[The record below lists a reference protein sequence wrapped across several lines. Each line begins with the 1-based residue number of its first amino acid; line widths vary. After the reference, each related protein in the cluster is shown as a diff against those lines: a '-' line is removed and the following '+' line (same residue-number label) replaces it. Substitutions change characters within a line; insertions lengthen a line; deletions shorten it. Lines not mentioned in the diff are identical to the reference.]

1 MLCRVIDDVIIV
13 KDYGVVRG
21 DRQKKH
27 PALKCRVLEC
37 SGYL

>member
-1 MLCRVIDDVIIV
+1 MDNVIIV
-13 KDYGVVRG
+13 KDYGGGRG

-37 SGYL
+37 SGKLINER